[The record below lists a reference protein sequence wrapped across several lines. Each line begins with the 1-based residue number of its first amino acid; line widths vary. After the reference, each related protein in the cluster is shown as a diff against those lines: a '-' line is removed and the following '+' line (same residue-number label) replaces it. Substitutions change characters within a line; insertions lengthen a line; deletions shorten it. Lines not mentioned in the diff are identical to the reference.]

1 MSAPRQRQRRA
12 NEAIREVVG
21 GALLTDLADPRLQM
35 VTVTAVETSPDLGR
49 AKVYWTVLDTKRADD
64 AAAALE
70 AARGVLQGK
79 VGRVLR
85 SRNTPHLVF
94 VRDELQDQ
102 ARRLTALIDEVA
114 PADPAPDTPQDSLS
128 DTAPDAPSEG
138 VPGAQDA
145 VDDEQGRG

>member
-49 AKVYWTVLDTKRADD
+49 AKVYWTVLDPKRADD
-64 AAAALE
+64 AAAGLE

-79 VGRVLR
+79 VGRALR

-114 PADPAPDTPQDSLS
+114 PADPEPDAAPHA
-128 DTAPDAPSEG
+128 APDASSEG

-145 VDDEQGRG
+145 GDDEQGRG

>member
-35 VTVTAVETSPDLGR
+35 VTITSVETSPDLGR
-49 AKVYWTVLDTKRADD
+49 AKVYWTVLDPKREDE
-64 AAAALE
+64 AAAGLE

-79 VGRVLR
+79 VARALR

-94 VRDELQDQ
+94 VRDELQEQ

-114 PADPAPDTPQDSLS
+114 PAD
-128 DTAPDAPSEG
+128 DAPAG
-138 VPGAQDA
+138 DDA
-145 VDDEQGRG
+145 